1 MANTK
6 KTVKKTTK
14 KSEENVYVTRIREE
28 IGRLQKDS
36 LYHSSAVK
44 VILERIIDGSYK
56 EIIPDPSEDEIDAEI
71 HRMALEGV
79 HELAAELEAL
89 DNDD

>member
-14 KSEENVYVTRIREE
+14 KSEESIYVTRIREE

-44 VILERIIDGSYK
+44 EILERIIDGSY
-56 EIIPDPSEDEIDAEI
+56 EELTPPLSEDEMDAEI
-71 HRMALEGV
+71 HRMVLDGIADEF
-79 HELAAELEAL
+79 EAL
-89 DNDD
+89 GK

>member
-14 KSEENVYVTRIREE
+14 KSEESIYVTRIRVE

-44 VILERIIDGSYK
+44 EILERIIDGSY
-56 EIIPDPSEDEIDAEI
+56 EELTPPLSEDEMDAEI
-71 HRMALEGV
+71 HRMVLDGIAD
-79 HELAAELEAL
+79 ELEAL
-89 DNDD
+89 EK